1 MMGEEGDF
9 WPPITLL
16 DWALFCVKNVCP
28 MVGVSC
34 EGVEDQTMALLTAI
48 DEDSPWEIK
57 RVCFISRGRRE
68 LLNLACSINYENTG
82 VGFWSLGVSGL
93 KTFFLLLIGL
103 VWCWVVWVFLLLAL
117 VRCFLFSFACS
128 SYCLCT
134 LQFFALLIKIE
145 LIIKRI
151 LQ

>member
-1 MMGEEGDF
+1 VLVVRDDGEEGDF

-93 KTFFLLLIGL
+93 KTFFFFVDWFSL
-103 VWCWVVWVFLLLAL
+103 VLGCLG
-117 VRCFLFSFACS
+117 FSFACS
-128 SYCLCT
+128 S
-134 LQFFALLIKIE
+134 
-145 LIIKRI
+145 
-151 LQ
+151 